1 MMNKRIITK
10 DMLEKFALNL
20 RENERSEITITKYCH
35 DLQSL
40 MDYAGGLP
48 IDKCL
53 AIAYK
58 AELGKKY
65 ALSSANSMIAAA
77 NSFFKF
83 IGWNE
88 CCIHQFKIQKKVFC
102 SEEKEMTKADYIRLV
117 QVARKKGNKRL
128 CLLLQTIC
136 GTGIRVSELQFIT
149 AEAVRRGEAIV
160 SSKNKT
166 RTVFLVRELQKKL
179 LHYIREQKISAG
191 PVFVTKTGK
200 PMNRCNIWK
209 EMKALCEEAE
219 VSPDKVFPH
228 NLRHLFARTFYGIKK
243 DIAKLADV
251 LGHSNI
257 DTTRIYTIS
266 TGFEHRRQ
274 LESMRLVGW

>member
-1 MMNKRIITK
+1 MKERIITEN
-10 DMLEKFALNL
+10 MLEMFILDL
-20 RENERSEITITKYCH
+20 REKERSESTIEKYRH
-35 DLQSL
+35 DLRSL
-40 MDYAGGLP
+40 MTYAGGLP
-48 IDKCL
+48 IEKCL
-53 AIAYK
+53 VISYK
-58 AELGKKY
+58 TELGQKY

-83 IGWNE
+83 FGWNE

-102 SEEKEMTKADYIRLV
+102 SEEKELTKTEYIRLV
-117 QVARKKGNKRL
+117 QTAKKNGKERL
-128 CLLLQTIC
+128 YLLLQTIC

-149 AEAVRRGEAIV
+149 VDAVKRGEAIV
-160 SSKNKT
+160 SCKNKT
-166 RTVFLVRELQKKL
+166 RTVFIVRELQKKL
-179 LHYIREQKISAG
+179 QRYIREKNITTG
-191 PVFVTKTGK
+191 PVFVTKTGST
-200 PMNRCNIWK
+200 MNRCNIWK